1 MAGEQAPLALLA
13 AVRRSLRVLNRAI
26 EYGADRAGLTL
37 QQQAFLLAAAA
48 RGGRKVPLSQ
58 VRAELDMDQATASE
72 LLARLIRLGLVT
84 RSTAADRRAV
94 DVSLS
99 PKGRQRF
106 ARSLDRIRDAL
117 QVAERAGDLRALRE
131 SLAAYLDHYT
141 RR

>member
-1 MAGEQAPLALLA
+1 MPSEQAPLALLA
-13 AVRRSLRVLNRAI
+13 AVRRSLRVLNGAI
-26 EYGADRAGLTL
+26 EDGAGRAGLTL
-37 QQQAFLLAAAA
+37 QQQAFLLATAA
-48 RGGRKVPLSQ
+48 RGGRKVPLSE
-58 VRAELDMDQATASE
+58 VRTELDMDQATASE

-84 RSTAADRRAV
+84 RSEAADRRAV

-99 PKGRQRF
+99 AKGRQRF
-106 ARSLDRIRDAL
+106 ARSLDRISDSL